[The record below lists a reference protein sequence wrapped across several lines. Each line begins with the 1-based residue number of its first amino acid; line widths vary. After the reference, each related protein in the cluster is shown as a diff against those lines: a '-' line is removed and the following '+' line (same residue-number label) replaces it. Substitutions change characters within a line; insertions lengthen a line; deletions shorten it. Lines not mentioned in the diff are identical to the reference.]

1 MEQIYAEKIIKMRR
15 AMEEKEEEPSGK
27 GNPIEDGYV
36 LVVGRRIEGEANSE
50 LFF

>member
-15 AMEEKEEEPSGK
+15 AMEEKEEELSGK

-36 LVVGRRIEGEANSE
+36 LVR
-50 LFF
+50 